1 MVWGYSWSDPKG
13 RDWVLH
19 GRQGPRDPGTQGP
32 EALPS
37 TAHPLLS
44 ALSRGLLL
52 FPSQQPVVAHSFWVP
67 KSSETDISLPQFR
80 SPADCL
86 IPVGAHRRHFC
97 IWDEGVVGG
106 HGHRQVGLL
115 GGEDFPER
123 PRIPGGSK
131 QEGGVGPESIH
142 RNHKSWAADCGD
154 LNAGY
159 LYIKCQC
166 VLAFGW
172 PSLSGRLS
180 EKTCPARTLPG
191 QPSSGGAETG
201 PPQVWSANQKHQH
214 RSGRIGMYQ
223 KCRFLSPVLDLA
235 EPLRLLQPW
244 DWFWQLSFE
253 NCGAEETGN

>member
-1 MVWGYSWSDPKG
+1 MERSQGQGLSPPRETG
-13 RDWVLH
+13 T
-19 GRQGPRDPGTQGP
+19 QGPRDPGTGG
-32 EALPS
+32 
-37 TAHPLLS
+37 S
-44 ALSRGLLL
+44 ALHSAPPPLCAFTWTVAVSQPTAGGGPQLLGSKEQRDRH
-52 FPSQQPVVAHSFWVP
+52 FFASIP
-67 KSSETDISLPQFR
+67 KSSWLPHSCWGPQETLLYLGWGRGGRTWAPS
-80 SPADCL
+80 
-86 IPVGAHRRHFC
+86 G
-97 IWDEGVVGG
+97 GVVGRRG
-106 HGHRQVGLL
+106 
-115 GGEDFPER
+115 FPR
-123 PRIPGGSK
+123 KASNPGGSK
-131 QEGGVGPESIH
+131 HEGGVGPESIH

-180 EKTCPARTLPG
+180 EKTCPTRTLPG